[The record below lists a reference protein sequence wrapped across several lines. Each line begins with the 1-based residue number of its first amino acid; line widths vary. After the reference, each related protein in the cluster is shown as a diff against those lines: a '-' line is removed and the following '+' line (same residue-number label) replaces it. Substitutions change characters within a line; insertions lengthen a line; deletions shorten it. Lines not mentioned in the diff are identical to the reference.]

1 MFPLSRTDR
10 LSREEIPM
18 KNNTNPVLT
27 PGEAPV
33 ALTAAEQK
41 QIRDALCGAAVRG
54 LHYDGELADMRASL
68 TREFAQMKSECAK
81 AAKAK
86 S

>member
-1 MFPLSRTDR
+1 
-10 LSREEIPM
+10 M
-18 KNNTNPVLT
+18 KNNSNPGLI
-27 PGEAPV
+27 PGEPLV

-54 LHYDGELADMRASL
+54 LRYESELADLRASL
-68 TREFAQMKSECAK
+68 TREFARLKSECAQ